1 MASFF
6 QINPSRSMHFRKFN
20 FYFQISLC
28 CLKRFYEGLE
38 TPQRSVKIKDFF
50 SKRDQIRRKL
60 TEYWKNTTHLLKKYL
75 MQNLIFCSVKWLTD
89 IYETLVGF
97 SEQTILSQEIS
108 QDSEKNPSRLFL
120 HPKSAFWS

>member
-1 MASFF
+1 M
-6 QINPSRSMHFRKFN
+6 KFSI
-20 FYFQISLC
+20 Q
-28 CLKRFYEGLE
+28 
-38 TPQRSVKIKDFF
+38 DFF

-60 TEYWKNTTHLLKKYL
+60 TEYWRNTTHLLKKYL

-97 SEQTILSQEIS
+97 SEKTILSQEIS

-120 HPKSAFWS
+120 HPKCAFWS

>member
-1 MASFF
+1 
-6 QINPSRSMHFRKFN
+6 
-20 FYFQISLC
+20 
-28 CLKRFYEGLE
+28 
-38 TPQRSVKIKDFF
+38 
-50 SKRDQIRRKL
+50 
-60 TEYWKNTTHLLKKYL
+60 